1 LAAALARQ
9 PNQDQLCLELDI
21 PDDKW
26 GKLSICQSIE
36 SMLIMLRR
44 KHNFEERDS
53 AVVTGEKTIVYED
66 DGGYNKLYISM
77 CPDHRTSAGAGA
89 EGCADLGAKVNRF
102 WHYTPFAL
110 EGTRVDPEQKLMG
123 SAQAGGV
130 WLGDVLTHI
139 NDQDATEMTLAEIY
153 ELLSV
158 VRTQRPLSLTF
169 KRYARIGLAE
179 CLETWSSRENKYIA
193 LLRTCVYVEGLL
205 EVGEEIVGCWHVK
218 SLNEWG
224 RSQSRIIVLSSRSY
238 FRVNF
243 MKSESRVESIT
254 KIRLAQILGIEAVQ
268 HDDSV
273 TDVLTRPYTA
283 ATHNGVMI
291 FAEENDGN
299 TATSHAREWQALT
312 TPQAVEH
319 PREPRPYC
327 LPTMVASVRLYY
339 ALSPDGDGAMVAC
352 EMYRAVYEQLRLEM
366 EM

>member
-1 LAAALARQ
+1 MSVKALYPNRRRRRRGGQEREGEESHPILPESAPFGHVAMVSATGHHELSVMRPRSGSISNNRSANLKPLEGLIIGLCGAKADEAFSRARQLAAALARQ

-243 MKSESRVESIT
+243 MSKFSN
-254 KIRLAQILGIEAVQ
+254 
-268 HDDSV
+268 
-273 TDVLTRPYTA
+273 LT
-283 ATHNGVMI
+283 N
-291 FAEENDGN
+291 F
-299 TATSHAREWQALT
+299 
-312 TPQAVEH
+312 
-319 PREPRPYC
+319 
-327 LPTMVASVRLYY
+327 
-339 ALSPDGDGAMVAC
+339 
-352 EMYRAVYEQLRLEM
+352 
-366 EM
+366 